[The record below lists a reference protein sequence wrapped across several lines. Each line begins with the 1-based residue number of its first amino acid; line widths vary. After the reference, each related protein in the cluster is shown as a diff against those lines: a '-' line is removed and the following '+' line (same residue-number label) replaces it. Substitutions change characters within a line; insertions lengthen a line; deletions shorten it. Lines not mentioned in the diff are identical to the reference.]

1 MSSLAAWPG
10 LRVAWQ
16 PFRWINRASEGVALK
31 GRPIEISCPIK
42 RKVGSGFGPVQSPS
56 EVVNYLE
63 CLGLRRFSYANCQHK
78 HHRQRQP
85 GDCRSLLGP
94 ENPNPVSPRARHE
107 LFSVSKRSLPVDY
120 RPLLNLGVKLP
131 GKLCVR
137 VPRLCARS
145 WCKSNRFFPHIL
157 LRIPNWEDYCAS

>member
-42 RKVGSGFGPVQSPS
+42 SKAGSGFGPVQSPS

-63 CLGLRRFSYANCQHK
+63 CLGLRRFGCANCQHK
-78 HHRQRQP
+78 NHRQRQP
-85 GDCRSLLGP
+85 GDCRSTGP
-94 ENPNPVSPRARHE
+94 ENPDALLPESHHII
-107 LFSVSKRSLPVDY
+107 SVSK
-120 RPLLNLGVKLP
+120 
-131 GKLCVR
+131 
-137 VPRLCARS
+137 
-145 WCKSNRFFPHIL
+145 
-157 LRIPNWEDYCAS
+157 